1 LTTNQFSKQLVVRT
15 LVLGKMRTK
24 VLTTNQ
30 FSKRLV
36 VRTLVLGKMR
46 TKVLT
51 TNQFSLLI
59 LQIDVEVAVGLVA
72 YRLNFLGKRL

>member
-1 LTTNQFSKQLVVRT
+1 MGIGNWELVIGNWELGISNWE
-15 LVLGKMRTK
+15 LV
-24 VLTTNQ
+24 NYPH
-30 FSKRLV
+30 SKRFV

-59 LQIDVEVAVGLVA
+59 LQIDVEVAVSLVA